1 MFTISAQEN
10 INIYSSSLWS
20 RRATVGAIPA
30 VTVTST
36 NITCSIRTHAVKF
49 CEAVVL
55 CLSPKTVDSEIK
67 DDDQSLDIVPDEEG
81 FLKKRKLIENGK
93 NVFKQLIEFVGSQS
107 ITRYL
112 GHFIFSSQV
121 LLVGRNILTGWALNR
136 RN

>member
-1 MFTISAQEN
+1 M
-10 INIYSSSLWS
+10 
-20 RRATVGAIPA
+20 
-30 VTVTST
+30 
-36 NITCSIRTHAVKF
+36 
-49 CEAVVL
+49 L